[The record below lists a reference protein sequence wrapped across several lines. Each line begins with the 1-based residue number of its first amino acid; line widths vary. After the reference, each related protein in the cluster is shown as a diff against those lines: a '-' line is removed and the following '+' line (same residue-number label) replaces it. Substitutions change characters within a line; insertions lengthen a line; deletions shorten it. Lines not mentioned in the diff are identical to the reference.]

1 LIDQLIYT
9 RRNTMTSYSIAL
21 FLHIVGVL
29 GLFVALGLEWTSLVY
44 LRRAS
49 TAEQAR
55 EWLGVLGGTRRL
67 GPASLVAILLA
78 GFYMVATAWGW
89 TGWIVVA
96 LAAMVLIA
104 VVGASLTGLRIG
116 AVGRAA
122 TAESGL
128 LSPEMRQRLHDPLLW
143 TSVQTRTAIALGIVF
158 LMTVKPDLIGALV
171 TIGLAI
177 ILGLASALPN
187 WRRAQTQDKVALS

>member
-1 LIDQLIYT
+1 
-9 RRNTMTSYSIAL
+9 MTPYSIAL
-21 FLHIVGVL
+21 FLHIVGAL

-67 GPASLVAILLA
+67 GPASLAAILLS
-78 GFYMVATAWGW
+78 GFYMMATAWGW
-89 TGWIVVA
+89 VGWIGVA

-122 TAESGL
+122 AAESGP
-128 LSPEMRQRLHDPLLW
+128 LSPALRQRLHDPLLW

-158 LMTVKPDLIGALV
+158 LMTVKPDLAGALV
-171 TIGLAI
+171 TIGIAVV
-177 ILGLASALPN
+177 LGLASALPN
-187 WRRAQTQDKVALS
+187 WRRVRAKGEAALSRS

>member
-1 LIDQLIYT
+1 
-9 RRNTMTSYSIAL
+9 MTPYSIAL
-21 FLHIVGVL
+21 FLHVVGAL

-67 GPASLVAILLA
+67 GPASLAAILLS
-78 GFYMVATAWGW
+78 GFYMMATTWGW
-89 TGWIVVA
+89 VGWIIVA

-104 VVGASLTGLRIG
+104 IVGATLTGLRIV

-122 TAESGL
+122 AAESGL
-128 LSPEMRQRLHDPLLW
+128 LSPALRQRLQDPLLW
-143 TSVQTRTAIALGIVF
+143 TSVQIRTAIALGIVF
-158 LMTVKPDLIGALV
+158 LMTIKPDLIGALA
-171 TIGLAI
+171 TIGLAVV
-177 ILGLASALPN
+177 LGLASGLRNRHPA
-187 WRRAQTQDKVALS
+187 RAKGEAALSRS